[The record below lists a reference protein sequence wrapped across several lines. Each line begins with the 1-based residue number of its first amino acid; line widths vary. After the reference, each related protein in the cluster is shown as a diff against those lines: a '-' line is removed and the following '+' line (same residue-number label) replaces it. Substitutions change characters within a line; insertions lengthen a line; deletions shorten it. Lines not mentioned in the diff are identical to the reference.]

1 MSRRPRRSTGY
12 VAAKI
17 RANTARK
24 NGSARANTGKPFDEL
39 TAAELAKLYFTI
51 HPVRLTYIAEA
62 TRLPEVAIQ
71 ALLEGY
77 ASYMYEGKRYRVG
90 KKLEDR
96 VRGFF
101 LRLSRLRENYSLLQQ
116 QALILD
122 PEKFSDDDVP
132 DGTYQGPVVASSGR
146 KVPKLDPGQYVGGLR
161 RYATKRNPKGKR
173 RNKGRMRSNPEDYR
187 EQLLALAMSGPEGI
201 EQARAL
207 ANALGILLTEYGV
220 PQDMRGVDL
229 SDADLVGGYLGGVDF
244 RGANLSGADMGE
256 ANLRDADLRGANLSG
271 ANLYLVSFQGA
282 DLQRAD
288 LSYTRLV
295 LANMVGANLSG
306 ANLSG
311 VEHDYTK
318 WPRGFSPP
326 RSSRRARWLLKK
338 AT

>member
-1 MSRRPRRSTGY
+1 MARRSRKNPRSTGY

-24 NGSARANTGKPFDEL
+24 NGRESTNTGKPFDEL
-39 TAAELAKLYFTI
+39 TAPELARLYVTI
-51 HPVRLTYIAEA
+51 YPGARLALVAES

-77 ASYMYEGKRYRVG
+77 ASYNYDGKKYRVG

-101 LRLSRLRENYSLLQQ
+101 LRQSRLRENYSLLQQ

-132 DGTYQGPVVASSGR
+132 DGSYQGPVVASSGR

-173 RNKGRMRSNPEDYR
+173 RNKGRMRKNPEDYR
-187 EQLLALAMSGPEGI
+187 EQLVALSMSGPEGT
-201 EQARAL
+201 EQAREL
-207 ANALGILLTEYGV
+207 ANALGIILTEDGV

-229 SDADLVGGYLGGVDF
+229 SDADLQ
-244 RGANLSGADMGE
+244 
-256 ANLRDADLRGANLSG
+256 GANLSG
-271 ANLYLVSFQGA
+271 ANLYLVSLQGA
-282 DLQRAD
+282 DLRRAD
-288 LSYTRLV
+288 LSNTNLI

-318 WPRGFSPP
+318 WPRGFTPP
-326 RSSRRARWLLKK
+326 PSRRRARWHLKK
-338 AT
+338 DT